1 MHGGHSHI
9 PYSHSSNCSQ
19 SVINSYSQWSMYP
32 KINSFTVKISLV
44 SRSLSSCLLLAC
56 QQSQRCIVVA
66 NGSSLT
72 HTRRRLILINRSY
85 KSHRHETNT
94 SISSKASGMVFADGL
109 TAIAART
116 VEKIQ
121 KAENIDLTDL
131 LPGQLHNPDI
141 PPLIEHLMYHPYA
154 PSIPARKKE
163 INSPAQWALAFSTYI
178 SIVIDKEPGRA

>member
-1 MHGGHSHI
+1 MNAPTLTSATAAC
-9 PYSHSSNCSQ
+9 NADTLT
-19 SVINSYSQWSMYP
+19 VASQWA
-32 KINSFTVKISLV
+32 NSLQ
-44 SRSLSSCLLLAC
+44 LAAGLLP
-56 QQSQRCIVVA
+56 
-66 NGSSLT
+66 
-72 HTRRRLILINRSY
+72 
-85 KSHRHETNT
+85 NT

-121 KAENIDLTDL
+121 KGEYIDLTDL

-154 PSIPARKKE
+154 PSIPTRKKKE

-178 SIVIDKEPGRA
+178 SIVIDKEPGRAQDLLAYQGMIQKQVRKANVKATTGLARLRYHVQTTSSSLQTRKVGTN